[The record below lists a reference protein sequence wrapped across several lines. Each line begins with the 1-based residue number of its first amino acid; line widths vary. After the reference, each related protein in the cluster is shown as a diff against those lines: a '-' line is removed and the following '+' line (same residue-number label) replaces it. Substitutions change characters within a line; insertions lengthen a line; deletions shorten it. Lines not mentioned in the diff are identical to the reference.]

1 MDFRIEQV
9 MAKQGLSN
17 SQQARRFIEQG
28 ESKRADYYN
37 YYTGK
42 KWGHAES
49 YDLCV
54 DSSVLGLM
62 ETEKLIA
69 TFIRKRFEL

>member
-1 MDFRIEQV
+1 VE
-9 MAKQGLSN
+9 
-17 SQQARRFIEQG
+17 ARRAQ
-28 ESKRADYYN
+28 YYN

-42 KWGHAES
+42 KWGAAES

-54 DSSVLGLM
+54 DASLLGLE

-69 TFIRKRFEL
+69 DFIRKRFGL